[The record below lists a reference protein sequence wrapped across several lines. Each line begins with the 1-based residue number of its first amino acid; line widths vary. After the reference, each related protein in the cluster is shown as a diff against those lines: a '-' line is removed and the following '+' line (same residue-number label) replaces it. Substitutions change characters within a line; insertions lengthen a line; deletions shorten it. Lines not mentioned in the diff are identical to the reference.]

1 MKEKEGFHLGE
12 RKRLMYWKMLCFLSV
27 LALNCEAM
35 AEEFLAEGPP
45 SQKPQTGSEGSQVPP
60 IDQEPPPSKEPPSRG
75 MPKTHPEEPP
85 QKPPV
90 N

>member
-1 MKEKEGFHLGE
+1 MA
-12 RKRLMYWKMLCFLSV
+12 WKAICFLSV
-27 LALNCEAM
+27 LTLNCQDIAD
-35 AEEFLAEGPP
+35 AP
-45 SQKPQTGSEGSQVPP
+45 SQKPQTGSEGSQVPS

-85 QKPPV
+85 QKPTSPPS